1 MGLHVLLEF
10 ICITS
15 CVKDGNL
22 EAVARVTAKDI
33 IP

>member
-22 EAVARVTAKDI
+22 EAVTLVTAKDI